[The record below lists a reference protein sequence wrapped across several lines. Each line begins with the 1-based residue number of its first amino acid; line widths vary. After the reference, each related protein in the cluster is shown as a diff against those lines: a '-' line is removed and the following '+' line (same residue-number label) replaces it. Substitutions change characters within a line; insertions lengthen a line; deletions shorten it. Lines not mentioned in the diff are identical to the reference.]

1 MRSVL
6 VHTVN
11 RSVSPPVVVNVLY
24 MFIKGGERERDAW
37 LCVVKNKNICVG
49 SAHGEEPRP

>member
-24 MFIKGGERERDAW
+24 MFIKGGERERERERERRLAV
-37 LCVVKNKNICVG
+37 CC
-49 SAHGEEPRP
+49 EE